1 MNSDLI
7 IHHPSSSSS
16 SPCYKDFS
24 YKVWSSIFRI
34 FFFKIS
40 CLEFILKQIFI
51 YQKIII
57 NKLLPKCL
65 LYTFFEHCIIL
76 GWGSRSFIKSEHRG
90 SYIMFKILGTRMVFI
105 LHHHPSSSI
114 QCLSLCVYK
123 PEMCKKVVHVYLPI
137 IDVYIK
143 FDFYRLCLQQ
153 PRSGHKYQL
162 KRVTLWIN

>member
-1 MNSDLI
+1 M
-7 IHHPSSSSS
+7 
-16 SPCYKDFS
+16 
-24 YKVWSSIFRI
+24 
-34 FFFKIS
+34 
-40 CLEFILKQIFI
+40 EFILKQIFI

-114 QCLSLCVYK
+114 QCLSLCFYK

-153 PRSGHKYQL
+153 PRSVHMSYWSLQINLIQL
-162 KRVTLWIN
+162 YGLHSAYLTNNWPLNIIGIHAKFLITGDLNRT